1 MSSGSEEEFVEEED
15 SDDEPLSK
23 LKANGKKSNQSDS
36 EEGEEPDDD
45 DDEDDA
51 WEDEGTGSS
60 KKRKPAEE
68 TDDSDDDDI
77 PLSALASNKKPKN
90 GTKKVATPSKAKKV
104 TKKASKTKTKTKAK
118 TPTKK
123 ESNDSYQSASAA
135 LYGSEC
141 KKGLLIQRLL
151 CRWWFGIAW
160 PDPATLPD
168 EPPLNYDALDGF
180 PGVYVCTQGDEV
192 GKIRDMRDMEECP
205 NFKNFSKKTSAEL
218 QTLLINAI
226 EKQKEEL
233 IKVDGKGSPTE
244 DELNTMLK
252 WANKV
257 NPSQADKE
265 AAKVLKAAG
274 LKLD

>member
-104 TKKASKTKTKTKAK
+104 TKKASKTKTKAK